1 MTSAERIEEFATLF
15 DIHYL
20 PQGLCLYRSL
30 LNHGRPFRL
39 WILCLDEEVEQALR
53 RLNLS
58 HIRLISLL
66 QAETPALQ
74 RVKRER
80 NKAEF
85 CWTVTPFLPEFVLQ
99 RIPDLERVTYL
110 DADLFFFRSPRIL
123 MKEFE
128 KSEKHVLITEHA
140 FAPEYSGNIRFGRF
154 CVQFITFRNTEH
166 GRRVLRW
173 WQDRCLEWCYAREE
187 DGKFGDQKYLDDW
200 PERFSDEVHVLAQSD
215 NTLAPWNVAYTSRKL
230 GHARPIFFHFH
241 GLRLFRSHWLCLFSG
256 YCIGHDNSWIYRA
269 YIAVFRQALQ
279 DMDRVGARRAPLPF
293 SDGLLFWLRRL
304 HWFFVGR
311 LRVTWV

>member
-39 WILCLDEEVEQALR
+39 WILCLDEEVEHALR

-74 RVKRER
+74 QVKRER

-110 DADLFFFRSPRIL
+110 DADLFFF
-123 MKEFE
+123 
-128 KSEKHVLITEHA
+128 
-140 FAPEYSGNIRFGRF
+140 
-154 CVQFITFRNTEH
+154 
-166 GRRVLRW
+166 
-173 WQDRCLEWCYAREE
+173 D
-187 DGKFGDQKYLDDW
+187 
-200 PERFSDEVHVLAQSD
+200 
-215 NTLAPWNVAYTSRKL
+215 
-230 GHARPIFFHFH
+230 
-241 GLRLFRSHWLCLFSG
+241 
-256 YCIGHDNSWIYRA
+256 
-269 YIAVFRQALQ
+269 
-279 DMDRVGARRAPLPF
+279 
-293 SDGLLFWLRRL
+293 L
-304 HWFFVGR
+304 HES
-311 LRVTWV
+311 